1 MQSAGCNRG
10 SGASHDDGL
19 AAEKRGQQMKQK
31 ERKKGGIR
39 NQAWST
45 LFRMRSVAA
54 LGKRRGKEKQRE
66 EGCDKGKE
74 ERESSKCTHQNAG
87 RRKKERRGTGGGG
100 GEKQG
105 ALTDAI
111 CNSIRKDR
119 RKEKKREEGV
129 EGIMQSCHRRVHLLQ
144 K

>member
-1 MQSAGCNRG
+1 
-10 SGASHDDGL
+10 
-19 AAEKRGQQMKQK
+19 MKQK

-100 GEKQG
+100 GRSRERLQTRSVT
-105 ALTDAI
+105 ALGKI
-111 CNSIRKDR
+111 EGKR
-119 RKEKKREEGV
+119 RNEKKGLRG
-129 EGIMQSCHRRVHLLQ
+129 
-144 K
+144 